1 MKTVFLI
8 LFGFV
13 ILPFGLSQEF
23 HTDFSDGT
31 LEGWSNTDNS
41 VDFLSVEASTTASGF
56 NLQKICDGTNTPI
69 GEMAIVNHENWVG
82 NYFYNSGGG
91 VETMINL
98 DFITIRNPNNFDLH
112 IRYGFTGANGYEVV
126 TTEPIIVPALSAWNM
141 YENHFSIIFPG
152 IYNLTILTDTSGL
165 PWLDIFN
172 NVHDLF
178 EDVVEVRILHSESI
192 SMDGEVVSGNLE
204 IDMIEA
210 FFLLSND
217 SQIKSTVEIAPNPS
231 SDFILIKTNGIS
243 QGTIKVYS
251 VLGEKVRHQLISS
264 SQTKIDMQNLT
275 CGIYFV
281 TVKTES
287 ISSTKKIIKL

>member
-1 MKTVFLI
+1 
-8 LFGFV
+8 
-13 ILPFGLSQEF
+13 
-23 HTDFSDGT
+23 
-31 LEGWSNTDNS
+31 
-41 VDFLSVEASTTASGF
+41 
-56 NLQKICDGTNTPI
+56 
-69 GEMAIVNHENWVG
+69 
-82 NYFYNSGGG
+82 
-91 VETMINL
+91 
-98 DFITIRNPNNFDLH
+98 
-112 IRYGFTGANGYEVV
+112 
-126 TTEPIIVPALSAWNM
+126 
-141 YENHFSIIFPG
+141 
-152 IYNLTILTDTSGL
+152 
-165 PWLDIFN
+165 
-172 NVHDLF
+172 
-178 EDVVEVRILHSESI
+178 
-192 SMDGEVVSGNLE
+192 MDGEVVSGNLE